1 MEITNLSVQDW
12 CAIIGTIITVGGVIV
27 GIFKVI
33 NYLYNKYRI
42 IPANIRANF
51 FKQGQSWRLRIYNA
65 SETEIEAKNIKVS
78 IPDTEG
84 VHINWDCKKDICPT
98 LKRHSRLDIRVL
110 LCTSAPE
117 FIPIT
122 ICWEQGKKTFST
134 TEDIQLRC

>member
-12 CAIIGTIITVGGVIV
+12 CAIIGTIITIGGVIV

-84 VHINWDCKKDICPT
+84 VHINWDCEKDICPT
-98 LKRHSRLDIRVL
+98 LKRHAKLDIDVHFYTNSLKFIGNKVKSPFQQRKIYN
-110 LCTSAPE
+110 
-117 FIPIT
+117 FIPN
-122 ICWEQGKKTFST
+122 
-134 TEDIQLRC
+134 L